1 MKKDCVQTSI
11 LIPTKLYEEYKKRKL
26 NLSKFVTD
34 MLEREIAGEFHQLKI
49 DGLKKEIDLLE
60 SQKAQIQIK
69 KQEQKVRSDA
79 NLQEILDEQLAER
92 EAWREHD
99 RKKPRED

>member
-1 MKKDCVQTSI
+1 MKKDCVQTSV
-11 LIPTKLYEEYKKRKL
+11 LIPTKLYEEYEKRKL

-34 MLEREIAGEFHQLKI
+34 MLWRELAGESQQLTI

-69 KQEQKVRSDA
+69 QREQKVRSDA
-79 NLQEILDEQLAER
+79 NLQGILDEQLAEH
-92 EAWREHD
+92 EAWRKHD